1 MCLLLTANMR
11 EQSAEKPL
19 SFVTILSCEGEW
31 SVVWPGAEGLERRWV
46 RHCELSYW
54 RCHYAETSFGMRT
67 RL

>member
-1 MCLLLTANMR
+1 M
-11 EQSAEKPL
+11 
-19 SFVTILSCEGEW
+19 LSCGGEW

-46 RHCELSYW
+46 HHCELSYW